1 MRRVSKFFIGI
12 VRALPFVG
20 FVRRGDRGA
29 AHFFFSVS
37 VYWGHRFRSATAF
50 VK

>member
-1 MRRVSKFFIGI
+1 MRRVGKFFIGI

-29 AHFFFSVS
+29 AHFFSLFL
-37 VYWGHRFRSATAF
+37 YIGDIGFEARQLL
-50 VK
+50 